1 MIHIYDI
8 SGKKVLLYVKI
19 QEDFPHAAVC
29 SYKTLATKGGKMEEK
44 IIVTMTDEFL
54 FDFTLYHTYSK
65 LAGFLTNVLGL
76 AVMFM
81 GFIMLFM
88 GKIQPVQL
96 IFYLIASVVFV
107 GYTPMLLK
115 VRVRKQAKEMEELCR
130 PKRYIFGEAGITVA
144 YGEKE
149 ERYAWEQIQRVVAT
163 PKTIGFYYEVDN
175 ALIVPKV
182 DFGDRFVPI
191 MTMVT
196 QHVRPSCIR
205 LR

>member
-1 MIHIYDI
+1 
-8 SGKKVLLYVKI
+8 
-19 QEDFPHAAVC
+19 
-29 SYKTLATKGGKMEEK
+29 MEEK
-44 IIVTMTDEFL
+44 ITVTMTDEFL

-65 LAGFLTNVLGL
+65 LSGFLTNVLGL

-96 IFYLIASVVFV
+96 IFYLAASVIFI
-107 GYTPMLLK
+107 GYTPVLLRIRAK
-115 VRVRKQAKEMEELCR
+115 KQAKEIEELNC
-130 PKRYIFGEAGITVA
+130 PGEYTFGEEGITLVRRQ
-144 YGEKE
+144 KE
-149 ERYAWEQIQRVVAT
+149 EHYTWDQILKVVAT
-163 PKTIGFYYEVDN
+163 PKTIGFYYGSDD
-175 ALIVPKV
+175 ALIVPKA

-196 QHVRPSCIR
+196 RHVRPGCVR